1 MKKQGLFFKFI
12 KKIVKIFY
20 KTPEF
25 SGVDNLGDEPVIIVG
40 NHAQLHGPIITEAYM
55 PNNTYVWVVG
65 EMLSVKKFPAYAYED
80 FWRFK
85 PKWIK
90 WFYKG
95 FSYAIAPLASYIFN
109 NAKGIGV
116 YKDIRIA
123 NTLKNTV
130 LRLKEGNNVVVFPEK
145 RESYNN
151 IINEFQKNFVDVA
164 RVYYKAT
171 CKEISFV
178 PTYIAPKIKKVVYGK
193 PIKFNSTADYKEE
206 KERIVNKLKEEITSL
221 AKELP
226 THKVV
231 PYENLK
237 KKDYPYSK

>member
-1 MKKQGLFFKFI
+1 MKKQGLFFKFL

-25 SGVDNLGDEPVIIVG
+25 SGGDNLGDEPVIIVG

-55 PNNTYVWVVG
+55 PNNTYVWVIG

-130 LRLKEGNNVVVFPEK
+130 LRLKEGNNVVIFPEK

-171 CKEISFV
+171 GKEISFV

-193 PIKFNSTADYKEE
+193 PIKFNSTVDYKEE